1 MLLRRVGQGEELRTF
16 TLFLMSSA
24 SSPAKADTS
33 AKYPANWQQSSF
45 NGVWYAIEFGVVS
58 ASTVSFEPQEA

>member
-24 SSPAKADTS
+24 SSPLKADTS
-33 AKYPANWQQSSF
+33 AKHPANWQQSSF

-58 ASTVSFEPQEA
+58 ASTVSFAPQEA